1 MSEALVKANPEL
13 ILVRGHY
20 HDPLWGEQAHWWT
33 KDANGVINDPTARQF
48 PSKGTGYYVEF
59 DGMVSCAECG
69 KEMREED
76 ADLEGRYAFCSDS
89 CHMRFVGL

>member
-48 PSKGTGYYVEF
+48 PSKGTGEYVEF
-59 DGMVSCAECG
+59 DGRIQCSECG
-69 KEMREED
+69 EETTEEK
-76 ADLEGRYAFCSDS
+76 ARIESNYAFCSIA
-89 CHMRFVGL
+89 CNMRFVGL